1 MSVDSSSI
9 LPDVSSQPERAAQA
23 ASGGDLIRYEYGV
36 SSRVPLSNLELSL
49 AAFKLRSNGPNG
61 EGPEYHFWEIVSYL
75 WGEGSNKRF
84 VRHPW
89 AEKMTI
95 EACRWNYL
103 GIHGSASS
111 GKSDWSAVWSLVNW
125 MCDPLNTL
133 VLVTSTSLK
142 DSRKRI
148 WGSVTA
154 YYQAATELAT
164 VGKLVDSIGMIRSYA
179 DDGSVMNDK
188 CGIALIPGEKKK
200 EKEAIGK
207 LIGMKNKR
215 VFLIADE
222 LTELS
227 EALISAAMSN
237 LSMNPHFQLVGL
249 GNFNSIYDPLG
260 VFITP
265 KNGWASVSVEDEEWE
280 TKDGFCI
287 HLDGLK
293 SPNVLVGEDIW
304 PVYSNKNLAEHK
316 KRYGENSALFWRMCR
331 SFPCPEGEQ
340 NTIYSDA
347 DFILGEAHDV
357 VRWLDTPIPVCAAD
371 PSFTSGGDEFSIC
384 HGLFGRNHLGVNT
397 LFIVGMETVH
407 EDLKLTEAGEARDLQ
422 TARQLAKQAE
432 DRHVARPHLGIDC
445 SGPGGLAFGSILS
458 IYWGNQ
464 YVPIRFHETASEL
477 PVSSDDPR
485 KGYEAFADLASEMWF
500 LGRQFVRSGQ
510 IKGLPLDVARQL
522 KSRYYETTKSGD
534 FVKLKVEPK
543 KKMRIRIGES
553 CDKADAFLMLVC
565 LCRFMFSFSPGDIAV
580 ANSPQFKAPKTARD
594 WMTRVKKAHS
604 VYENSFA

>member
-1 MSVDSSSI
+1 MAF
-9 LPDVSSQPERAAQA
+9 RA
-23 ASGGDLIRYEYGV
+23 R
-36 SSRVPLSNLELSL
+36 
-49 AAFKLRSNGPNG
+49 KNGPNG
-61 EGPEYHFWEIVSYL
+61 EGPEYHFWQIVSYL

-89 AEKMTI
+89 AERMTAK
-95 EACRWNYL
+95 ACQWNYL

-111 GKSDWSAVWSLVNW
+111 GKSDWSAVWALVNW

-148 WGSVTA
+148 WGSITS
-154 YYQAATELAT
+154 YYQAASELAT
-164 VGKLVDSIGMIRSYA
+164 VGKLVDSIGMIRTVC
-179 DDGSVMNDK
+179 DDGTIASDK
-188 CGIALIPGEKKK
+188 CGISLIPGEKKK
-200 EKEAIGK
+200 EREAIGK
-207 LIGMKNKR
+207 LIGMKNKW
-215 VFLIADE
+215 VMLIADE
-222 LTELS
+222 LPELS

-237 LSMNPHFQLVGL
+237 LSMNPYFQLVGL

-265 KNGWASVSVEDEEWE
+265 KNGWGSVSVEDEEWE
-280 TKDGFCI
+280 TKDGFCL

-293 SPNVLVGEDIW
+293 SPNVLAGEDIW
-304 PVYSNKNLAEHK
+304 PIYSNKNLTEHK
-316 KRYGENSALFWRMCR
+316 RRYGENSALFWRMCR

-340 NTIYSDA
+340 NAIYSDA
-347 DFILGEAHDV
+347 DFIIGEAHEP
-357 VRWLDTPIPVCAAD
+357 VRWLDQPIPVCAAD
-371 PSFTSGGDEFSIC
+371 PSFTSGGDEFSVC

-397 LFIVGMETVH
+397 LMISEMTTVH
-407 EDLKLTEAGEARDLQ
+407 EDLRLTETGEARDLQ
-422 TARQLAKQAE
+422 TAKQLARQAE
-432 DRHVARPHLGIDC
+432 DRHVARAHLGIDC

-477 PVSSDDPR
+477 PVSADDAR
-485 KGYEAFADLASEMWF
+485 RGYEAFADLASEMWF
-500 LGRQFVRSGQ
+500 LGRQFVRAGQ

-534 FVKLKVEPK
+534 FVKLKIEPK

-565 LCRFMFSFSPGDIAV
+565 LCRFMFQFSPGDIPV
-580 ANSPQFKAPKTARD
+580 ANTGFTAPKTARD

-604 VYENSFA
+604 VYDHAFLN